1 MNLKAILRD
10 MGIEYGPDEIHMK
23 HCGAIFGFGFVFV
36 LGLTVGSVFF

>member
-1 MNLKAILRD
+1 MKDFLHAL
-10 MGIEYGPDEIHMK
+10 GIEYGPDEIHMK